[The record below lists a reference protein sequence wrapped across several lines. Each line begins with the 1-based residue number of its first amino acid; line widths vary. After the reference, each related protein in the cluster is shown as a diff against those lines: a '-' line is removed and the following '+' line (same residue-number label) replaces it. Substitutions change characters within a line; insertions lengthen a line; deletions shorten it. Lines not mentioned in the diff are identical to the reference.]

1 MMMMVL
7 YGKWSGPSKEDSRVN
22 SWKVISSDLWGAHR
36 RDASGD
42 KKKKRTYSG
51 EILEGLA

>member
-42 KKKKRTYSG
+42 EKKRTGSG
-51 EILEGLA
+51 EILEGLV